1 MLYQGCNELIQQFLG
16 QDMEHCTDCTNI
28 RFHAHLPS
36 LPISHAPPQI
46 SRKADSPSQPDKA
59 AEKLEPKYAKMIRTS
74 EVLDPWVSLGTLHQS
89 QEVSPDDGSTVGPR
103 TKVCSSRF
111 PSSLLFWSAHLRAS
125 CCSKVSSKKN
135 LAALKEG
142 LELLKNSWTDFQ
154 WLYAS
159 QRHCPKSDPQD
170 RETS

>member
-28 RFHAHLPS
+28 RFHAHLPIS
-36 LPISHAPPQI
+36 THLPCASADFTE
-46 SRKADSPSQPDKA
+46 SRLTSQPDKA

-125 CCSKVSSKKN
+125 CCSKFSSKKT
-135 LAALKEG
+135 LQLWRRAW
-142 LELLKNSWTDFQ
+142 NSWKTVEQISQ